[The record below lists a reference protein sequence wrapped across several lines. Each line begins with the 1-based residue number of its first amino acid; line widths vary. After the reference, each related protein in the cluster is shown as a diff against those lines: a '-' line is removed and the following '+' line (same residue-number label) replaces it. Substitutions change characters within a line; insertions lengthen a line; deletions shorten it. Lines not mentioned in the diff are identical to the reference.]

1 MTGGIPN
8 MKPIRA
14 GDRGPAVE
22 DIQKKLLSLGYVL
35 GPTGIDG
42 VFLDHTVEA
51 VRAFRRTRD
60 LGDSGIVDEETWSAL
75 VDASFVLGDRVLYL
89 RMPFFHGSDVL
100 ELQRALTVLGF
111 SCGAIDGIFGAFC
124 EGAVREFQF
133 NAGIPADGIVGAAT
147 YEAIGRLKHVWEG
160 KDAIAHSGAHA
171 GYARAEEALKRLNLM
186 LVAEEPTV
194 HNIAERVLNL
204 ALATSTDATVSLDV
218 QGKARPES
226 TRVVVSLVSDAD
238 RSTTPT
244 VVFSDFDTLVAR
256 IVTAVESSGSTPSH
270 IVIEI
275 PGARSMDDRGAQR
288 AAVRLLDAFCVA
300 LA

>member
-1 MTGGIPN
+1 

-42 VFLDHTVEA
+42 VFLDHTVDA
-51 VRAFRRTRD
+51 VRAFRRTQD
-60 LGDSGIVDEETWSAL
+60 LGDSGVVDDATWSAL
-75 VDASFVLGDRVLYL
+75 VDASFILGDRVLYL

-124 EGAVREFQF
+124 EGAIREFQF

-171 GYARAEEALKRLNLM
+171 GYARAEEALRHLNLA
-186 LVAEEPTV
+186 LVAEQPAV
-194 HNIAERVLNL
+194 RNIADRVLNL
-204 ALATSTDATVSLDV
+204 ALATSTDATVSVDAPLR
-218 QGKARPES
+218 ARPEG
-226 TRVVVSLVSDAD
+226 TRVVASLVTDAD

-256 IVTAVESSGSTPSH
+256 IVTAVESSGTAPSH
-270 IVIEI
+270 IEIEI